1 MTGGPNAVSRPA
13 STIPGTEEHKQAQR
27 LRILAAAQQR
37 FIESGF
43 HSASMATIAE
53 TAGMSPGLIYRY
65 FDSKNAIILAIIE
78 QQLEIAQGRIR
89 ETRSTKDL
97 CGGIVDYFNA
107 HDTAGT
113 VSMSAALF
121 LEIAAEATRDPE
133 IALAM
138 SRFDRAVRA
147 ELVDWL
153 QRSPEDGGYG
163 LDERAATER
172 ALVLTLLM
180 EGLKMRKVREPGL
193 DGRILRSALDTLI
206 GALEG

>member
-1 MTGGPNAVSRPA
+1 MSQLA
-13 STIPGTEEHKQAQR
+13 SKIPGTDDYKRAQR

-43 HSASMATIAE
+43 YNASMAAIAE

-89 ETRSTKDL
+89 ETRSTEDL
-97 CGGIVDYFNA
+97 CGGFVDYFNA

-113 VSMSAALF
+113 GSMSAALF

-138 SRFDRAVRA
+138 SRFDKAVRA

-153 QRSPEDGGYG
+153 QRSPEEGGYG
-163 LDERAATER
+163 LAEREATER
-172 ALVLTLLM
+172 ALALTLLM
-180 EGLKMRKVREPGL
+180 EGLKVRKVREPGL
-193 DGRILRSALDTLI
+193 DRRILRSALDKLI
-206 GALEG
+206 GALED

>member
-1 MTGGPNAVSRPA
+1 MSRPA

-27 LRILAAAQQR
+27 LRILSAAQQR

-53 TAGMSPGLIYRY
+53 TAGISPGLIYRY

-89 ETRSTKDL
+89 ETRSTEDL

-107 HDTAGT
+107 HDIAGT
-113 VSMSAALF
+113 GSMSAALF

-153 QRSPEDGGYG
+153 QRSPQDGGYG

-172 ALVLTLLM
+172 ALVLTLVM

-193 DGRILRSALDTLI
+193 DSRILRSALDTLI
-206 GALEG
+206 GALES